1 MVNQV
6 SIIIIALRI
15 VYRVTIKETL
25 GLAVNEVPRSLCIY
39 TVTLFWSFRFS
50 FGYLQTFFLHLQSQQ
65 HNVFQPPSSLT
76 SASVILFSKLL
87 AYLYL
92 CLY

>member
-1 MVNQV
+1 M

-39 TVTLFWSFRFS
+39 TVTLF
-50 FGYLQTFFLHLQSQQ
+50 
-65 HNVFQPPSSLT
+65 
-76 SASVILFSKLL
+76 
-87 AYLYL
+87 
-92 CLY
+92 